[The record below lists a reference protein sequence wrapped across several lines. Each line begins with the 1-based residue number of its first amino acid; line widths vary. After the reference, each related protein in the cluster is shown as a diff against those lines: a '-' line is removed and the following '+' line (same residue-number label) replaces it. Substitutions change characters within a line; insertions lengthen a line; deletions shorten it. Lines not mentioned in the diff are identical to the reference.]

1 MKHNEL
7 QILSIIFKEQVR
19 KMAKITRAQL
29 AQRKRVEFY
38 KKIIIY
44 GFLVMT
50 ILPIFT
56 SLFLFYKVGQLEK
69 KLDYALSEQGKDYL
83 TLQSSRNALLD
94 NPNAQSGVFVDSVK
108 SVLGNATVDT
118 NSTKSTEDGTT
129 ELPLADASGDSKVD
143 GSVPAENSAESQ
155 EESVD
160 SASDSTVA
168 QTNGKRVYLTFDD
181 GPSIYT
187 GQILDVL
194 KANNVKATFFVIGR
208 DEEFYSYYKRIVDE
222 GHTIGLH
229 SYSHVY
235 QDFYASKESFAEEL
249 TKLNDLIYNVTGTK
263 STIFRFPGG
272 SSNNVSSLPVQEY
285 IDYLNA
291 NDIDYYDWN
300 SLSGDAVTNGLSPQ
314 QLVNNI
320 MNDVSQNE
328 DSIVLMHDLQTTHT
342 TVESLQL
349 LIDTLKRDGYEIL
362 PIDENT
368 PLIQHV
374 AAETV
379 EE

>member
-1 MKHNEL
+1 
-7 QILSIIFKEQVR
+7 
-19 KMAKITRAQL
+19 MAKITRAQL
-29 AQRKRVEFY
+29 AQRKRIDFY

-56 SLFLFYKVGQLEK
+56 SLFLFYRIGQLEK
-69 KLDYALSEQGKDYL
+69 KLDYALSAEGKDYL
-83 TLQSSRNALLD
+83 TLLSSRDALLD
-94 NPNAQSGVFVDSVK
+94 NPNAKSGVFVDSVK
-108 SVLGNATVDT
+108 SVLGNAEVDT
-118 NSTKSTEDGTT
+118 NSATSTEKENAETV
-129 ELPLADASGDSKVD
+129 VD
-143 GSVPAENSAESQ
+143 GENVPESQ
-155 EESVD
+155 EG
-160 SASDSTVA
+160 STDVTQPDA
-168 QTNGKRVYLTFDD
+168 TVTNSNGKRVYLTFDD

-194 KANNVKATFFVIGR
+194 KANNIKATFFVIGR
-208 DEEFYSYYKRIVDE
+208 EEEFYDYYKRIVDE
-222 GHTIGLH
+222 GHTIGMH
-229 SYSHVY
+229 SYTHVY

-272 SSNNVSSLPVQEY
+272 SSNSVSSLAVEEY
-285 IDYLNA
+285 IDYLNE

-300 SLSGDAVTNGLSPQ
+300 SLSGDAVTNGLSPE

-349 LIDTLKRDGYEIL
+349 LIDTLKTEGYEIL

-374 AAETV
+374 SADSV
-379 EE
+379 E

>member
-1 MKHNEL
+1 
-7 QILSIIFKEQVR
+7 
-19 KMAKITRAQL
+19 MAKMTRAQL
-29 AQRKRVEFY
+29 AQRKRIEFY
-38 KKIIIY
+38 KKIIVY

-56 SLFLFYKVGQLEK
+56 SLFLFYKVGQLEE
-69 KLDYALSEQGKDYL
+69 KLNYALSAEGKDYL
-83 TLQSSRNALLD
+83 TLRSSRDALLD
-94 NPNAQSGVFVDSVK
+94 NPNAKSGVFVDSAK
-108 SVLGNATVDT
+108 SVLGNAEVDT
-118 NSTKSTEDGTT
+118 NSTKSTE
-129 ELPLADASGDSKVD
+129 K
-143 GSVPAENSAESQ
+143 ESI
-155 EESVD
+155 E
-160 SASDSTVA
+160 TVA
-168 QTNGKRVYLTFDD
+168 DSENVAETKEGEVVEGSTEATQQDMVVANSNGKRVYLTFDD

-208 DEEFYSYYKRIVDE
+208 EKEFYDYYKRIVDE
-222 GHTIGLH
+222 GHTIGMH
-229 SYSHVY
+229 SYTHIY

-249 TKLNDLIYNVTGTK
+249 IKLNDLIYNVTGTK

-272 SSNNVSSLPVQEY
+272 SSNSVASLPVETY
-285 IDYLNA
+285 IDYLNE

-300 SLSGDAVTNGLSPQ
+300 SLSGDAVTNGLSPE

-349 LIDTLKRDGYEIL
+349 LIDTLKTEGYEIL

-374 AAETV
+374 SAGSV

>member
-1 MKHNEL
+1 
-7 QILSIIFKEQVR
+7 
-19 KMAKITRAQL
+19 MAKITRAQL
-29 AQRKRVEFY
+29 AQRKRIEFY
-38 KKIIIY
+38 KKTIIY

-56 SLFLFYKVGQLEK
+56 SLFLFYRIEQLEK
-69 KLDYALSEQGKDYL
+69 KLDYALSAEGKDYL
-83 TLQSSRNALLD
+83 TLLSSRDALSE
-94 NPNAQSGVFVDSVK
+94 NPNAKSGVFVDSVK
-108 SVLGNATVDT
+108 SVLGNAEVDT
-118 NSTKSTEDGTT
+118 NSATSTEKDTT
-129 ELPLADASGDSKVD
+129 ETTSD
-143 GSVPAENSAESQ
+143 GEQNAASQ
-155 EESVD
+155 EGDAKETQQDSV
-160 SASDSTVA
+160 VA
-168 QTNGKRVYLTFDD
+168 NSNGKRVYLTFDD

-194 KANNVKATFFVIGR
+194 KANDVKATFFVIGR
-208 DEEFYSYYKRIVDE
+208 DEEFYDYYKRIVDE
-222 GHTIGLH
+222 GHTIGMH
-229 SYSHVY
+229 SYTHVY
-235 QDFYASKESFAEEL
+235 QDFYESKESFAEEL
-249 TKLNDLIYNVTGTK
+249 TRLEDLIYNVTGTK

-272 SSNNVSSLPVQEY
+272 SSNSVSSLSIEEY
-285 IDYLNA
+285 IDYLNE

-300 SLSGDAVTNGLSPQ
+300 SLSGDAVTNGLSPE

-349 LIDTLKRDGYEIL
+349 LIDTLKTEGYEIL

-374 AAETV
+374 TV
-379 EE
+379 DSVEK

>member
-1 MKHNEL
+1 
-7 QILSIIFKEQVR
+7 
-19 KMAKITRAQL
+19 MAKLTRAEL
-29 AQRKRVEFY
+29 AQRKRIEFY

-44 GFLVMT
+44 GFMALT

-56 SLFLFYKVGQLEK
+56 SVFLFYKVGQLED
-69 KLDYALSEQGKDYL
+69 KLEYALSDQGKDYL
-83 TLQSSRNALLD
+83 TLRSSRDALIG
-94 NPNAQSGVFVDSVK
+94 NPNAESGVFVDSVK
-108 SVLGNATVDT
+108 TVLGSADVDV
-118 NSTKSTEDGTT
+118 NSETSTELDTT
-129 ELPLADASGDSKVD
+129 ETTKTNNTAQS
-143 GSVPAENSAESQ
+143 
-155 EESVD
+155 EESVGE
-160 SASDSTVA
+160 TEEA
-168 QTNGKRVYLTFDD
+168 QKQVNGKRVYLTFDD

-194 KANNVKATFFVIGR
+194 QANDVKATFFVIGR
-208 DEEFYSYYKRIVDE
+208 DEEFYDYYKRIVDE

-235 QDFYASKESFAEEL
+235 SDFYESEESFAQEL

-272 SSNNVSSLPVQEY
+272 SSNNVSSLPVEEY
-285 IDYLNA
+285 ISYLNA

-300 SLSGDAVTNGLSPQ
+300 ALSGDAVTEGLTPE

-328 DSIVLMHDLQTTHT
+328 DSIVLMHDLQNVHT

-374 AAETV
+374 SKYSV
-379 EE
+379 EG

>member
-1 MKHNEL
+1 MGNIKRTGEN
-7 QILSIIFKEQVR
+7 
-19 KMAKITRAQL
+19 MAKITRAQL
-29 AQRKRVEFY
+29 AQRKRIEFY
-38 KKIIIY
+38 KKIIVY

-69 KLDYALSEQGKDYL
+69 KLDYALSEQGRDYL

-94 NPNAQSGVFVDSVK
+94 NPNAQSGVFVESVK
-108 SVLGNATVDT
+108 SVLGNAEVNT

-129 ELPLADASGDSKVD
+129 ELPLA
-143 GSVPAENSAESQ
+143 NT
-155 EESVD
+155 SVD
-160 SASDSTVA
+160 NEGDNAATTEGSTKGNEELADVTPEASVA

-263 STIFRFPGG
+263 SNIFRFPGG
-272 SSNNVSSLPVQEY
+272 SSNNVSALPVQEY
-285 IDYLNA
+285 IDYLND

>member
-1 MKHNEL
+1 
-7 QILSIIFKEQVR
+7 
-19 KMAKITRAQL
+19 MAKITRAQL
-29 AQRKRVEFY
+29 AQRKRIEFY
-38 KKIIIY
+38 KKTIIY
-44 GFLVMT
+44 GFFVMT

-56 SLFLFYKVGQLEK
+56 SLFLFYRIEQLEK
-69 KLDYALSEQGKDYL
+69 KLDYALSAEGKDYL
-83 TLQSSRNALLD
+83 TLLSSRDALSE
-94 NPNAQSGVFVDSVK
+94 NPNAKSGVFVDSVK
-108 SVLGNATVDT
+108 SVLGNAEVGT
-118 NSTKSTEDGTT
+118 NSATSTEKDTT
-129 ELPLADASGDSKVD
+129 ETTSD
-143 GSVPAENSAESQ
+143 GEQNAASQ
-155 EESVD
+155 EGDAKETQQDSV
-160 SASDSTVA
+160 VA
-168 QTNGKRVYLTFDD
+168 NSNGKRVYLTFDD

-194 KANNVKATFFVIGR
+194 KANDVKATFFVIGR
-208 DEEFYSYYKRIVDE
+208 DEEFYDYYKRIVDE
-222 GHTIGLH
+222 GHTIGMH
-229 SYSHVY
+229 SYTHVY
-235 QDFYASKESFAEEL
+235 QDFYESKESFAEEL

-272 SSNNVSSLPVQEY
+272 SSNSVSSLSIEEY
-285 IDYLNA
+285 IDYLNE

-300 SLSGDAVTNGLSPQ
+300 SLSGDAVTNGLSPE

-349 LIDTLKRDGYEIL
+349 LIDTLKTEGYEIL

-374 AAETV
+374 TV
-379 EE
+379 DSVEK

>member
-1 MKHNEL
+1 MTVFKDFMLCMNQNKS
-7 QILSIIFKEQVR
+7 QILSILCKVIGGN
-19 KMAKITRAQL
+19 MAKITRAQL
-29 AQRKRVEFY
+29 AQRKRIEFY

-69 KLDYALSEQGKDYL
+69 KLDYALSAEGKDYL

-94 NPNAQSGVFVDSVK
+94 NPNAKSGVFVDSVK
-108 SVLGNATVDT
+108 SVLGNAEVEI
-118 NSTKSTEDGTT
+118 NSTTSTEDVVVAQTT
-129 ELPLADASGDSKVD
+129 EAGNVANAEGTVTAPSEDAATIK
-143 GSVPAENSAESQ
+143 
-155 EESVD
+155 
-160 SASDSTVA
+160 
-168 QTNGKRVYLTFDD
+168 TNGKRVYLTFDD

-208 DEEFYSYYKRIVDE
+208 DEEFYEYYQRIVDE
-222 GHTIGLH
+222 GHTIGMH

-272 SSNNVSSLPVQEY
+272 SSNNVSALPVQEY
-285 IDYLNA
+285 IDYLND
-291 NDIDYYDWN
+291 NNIDYYDWN

-328 DSIVLMHDLQTTHT
+328 DSIVLMHDLQTTHA

-349 LIDTLKRDGYEIL
+349 LIDTLKTQGYEIL

-374 AAETV
+374 AAEEV

>member
-1 MKHNEL
+1 
-7 QILSIIFKEQVR
+7 
-19 KMAKITRAQL
+19 MAKITRAQL
-29 AQRKRVEFY
+29 AQRKRIDFY

-56 SLFLFYKVGQLEK
+56 SLFLFYRIGQLEK
-69 KLDYALSEQGKDYL
+69 KLDYALSAEGKDYL
-83 TLQSSRNALLD
+83 TLLSSRDALLD
-94 NPNAQSGVFVDSVK
+94 NPNAKSGVFVDSVK
-108 SVLGNATVDT
+108 SVLGNAEVDT
-118 NSTKSTEDGTT
+118 NSATSTEKENT
-129 ELPLADASGDSKVD
+129 ETVVD
-143 GSVPAENSAESQ
+143 GENVPESQ
-155 EESVD
+155 EG
-160 SASDSTVA
+160 STDVTQPDA
-168 QTNGKRVYLTFDD
+168 TVTNSNGKRVYLTFDD

-194 KANNVKATFFVIGR
+194 KANNIKATFFVIGR
-208 DEEFYSYYKRIVDE
+208 EEEFYDYYKRIVDE
-222 GHTIGLH
+222 GHTIGMH
-229 SYSHVY
+229 SYTHVY

-272 SSNNVSSLPVQEY
+272 SSNSVSSLAVEEY
-285 IDYLNA
+285 IDYLNE

-300 SLSGDAVTNGLSPQ
+300 SLSGDAVTNGLSPE

-349 LIDTLKRDGYEIL
+349 LIDTLKTEGYEIL

-374 AAETV
+374 SADSV
-379 EE
+379 E